1 MRLGGEDDALEL
13 GVGQRAAGDQPRRQQ
28 RFRRRLGV
36 ADGGHCRRLDQRGRV
51 RGRAVDDD
59 GGRRPGVVGP
69 VARAARVDAVR
80 RAAAVGGLGGRAPLA
95 GERFEQRRLAVA
107 PGRARRRRGRRGAR
121 RAHLGPPARGQ
132 AVEDGPQQVV
142 GAGHR
147 PRHGVPGGPGG
158 TLLAVERLVE
168 HRQAGLV
175 GGAPALVEP
184 AVDGGGEQDV
194 GLRVGGG
201 EQVPPVGVAGDTAA
215 RGDRGQPPAGA
226 QRPVGGAHVAQVGV
240 AAHAVEVR
248 AARERRVH
256 QHDAGLHLGEQVA
269 DVLGVVPADLGVG
282 EAVAEQS
289 GAGAGQLVQVQAAA
303 GRLVDAQRGERGE
316 HAGAGRRLQHGVA
329 GADGGGDARGPGH
342 LQRGGELLQ
351 VDLLVA
357 APGLGRLERRDGVE
371 QGQHRVRALGAAQQ
385 RAAVADEQEHDGGLG
400 RLVGVLPLPGALGVG
415 GAEHVGQRLAQAFAV
430 DLLAGLESGQQ
441 AHAGPEQAQGRVGD
455 AQGRGT
461 VAGRLRGRG
470 SGAEQVRGGL
480 GGGLVHAQD
489 PLRG

>member
-1 MRLGGEDDALEL
+1 M
-13 GVGQRAAGDQPRRQQ
+13 VG
-28 RFRRRLGV
+28 
-36 ADGGHCRRLDQRGRV
+36 V

-59 GGRRPGVVGP
+59 GGRLPGVVGP
-69 VARAARVDAVR
+69 VARGARVDGGGRVG
-80 RAAAVGGLGGRAPLA
+80 AVGDFGRRPPLA
-95 GERFEQRRLAVA
+95 GECFEQRRLAAA
-107 PGRARRRRGRRGAR
+107 PGRALRRRGRRGPR
-121 RAHLGPPARGQ
+121 RAQPGLPARGH
-132 AVEDGPQQVV
+132 AVEDGPEQVV

-147 PRHGVPGGPGG
+147 PRHRVPGGPGG

-201 EQVPPVGVAGDTAA
+201 EQVPPVGVAGDGPA

-226 QRPVGGAHVAQVGV
+226 ECGVGGAHVAQVGV

-248 AARERRVH
+248 AAREGRVH
-256 QHDAGLHLGEQVA
+256 QHDAGLDLGEQVA
-269 DVLGVVPADLGVG
+269 DVLGVVPADPGVG

-289 GAGAGQLVQVQAAA
+289 GAGTGQLVQVQAAA

-329 GADGGGDARGPGH
+329 GADGGGGARGPGH

-351 VDLLVA
+351 ADLLVA
-357 APGLGRLERRDGVE
+357 AAGLGRLERGDGVE
-371 QGQHRVRALGAAQQ
+371 QGQHRVRALGPAQQ

-415 GAEHVGQRLAQAFAV
+415 GAERLGQRLAQACAV
-430 DLLAGLESGQQ
+430 DLLAGLERGQQ
-441 AHAGPEQAQGRVGD
+441 AHAGPEQAQGRVGG
-455 AQGRGT
+455 APGRGT
-461 VAGRLRGRG
+461 APGCLRRSG

-480 GGGLVHAQD
+480 GGGLVHAQGSSRWLNVFACGRSAVR
-489 PLRG
+489 PRRAARREPSGGW